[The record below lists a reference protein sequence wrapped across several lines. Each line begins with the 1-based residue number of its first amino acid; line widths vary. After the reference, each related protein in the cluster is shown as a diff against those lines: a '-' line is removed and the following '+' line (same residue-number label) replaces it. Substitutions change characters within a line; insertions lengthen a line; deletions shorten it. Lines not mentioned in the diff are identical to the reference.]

1 LGPVW
6 GALYAGTSIFS
17 RKSGKRLTEKRG
29 PASVEKRVT
38 ELITWAAKS
47 LFPIFLA
54 VSAGIVML

>member
-1 LGPVW
+1 
-6 GALYAGTSIFS
+6 
-17 RKSGKRLTEKRG
+17 
-29 PASVEKRVT
+29 VEKRVT